1 MIDSYDLK
9 IIDLLR
15 QDARM
20 KWSTLAQ
27 HIGLSAP
34 AVAERVIRLQEQGII
49 RQLTTVLD
57 PSSFDY
63 RLAAFVAVS
72 LERPEHRAPFLER
85 IQQLEHVLEC
95 HHVAGDDDYLLK
107 IRCRDTEQLD
117 EIITYQIKGLPG
129 ISRTKTTIIMR
140 TEKESLHFPLP
151 EVD

>member
-1 MIDSYDLK
+1 MDSYDLK
-9 IIDLLR
+9 IINFLKR
-15 QDARM
+15 DARM

-34 AVAERVIRLQEQGII
+34 AVAERVARLQEQGII

-72 LERPEHRAPFLER
+72 LERPEHRAPFLKR
-85 IQQLEHVLEC
+85 IQELEHVLEC

-129 ISRTKTTIIMR
+129 ILRTKTTIIMR